1 MNCRRRNLLAFVPK
15 RLGHACKDKCAV
27 AEFMNK
33 SGYNASWAIVSSY
46 HNESIL
52 HDGGWRVLS
61 RRCETALAF
70 KNSRSL
76 TAGVWWRPRCTA
88 SSAWASGRWRARLSV
103 RLWSCMCVWLCSTA
117 SPSSDAQQRGLCL
130 PWHSCVW
137 SWGHLVCLPT
147 CATKPFGYLVLTPL
161 VPVLLW
167 AFMDRESLRK
177 LWMEEALSA
186 ALDRTGVTGLPR
198 QDPHGM

>member
-1 MNCRRRNLLAFVPK
+1 M
-15 RLGHACKDKCAV
+15 V

-33 SGYNASWAIVSSY
+33 SGYNASWASVSSY

-117 SPSSDAQQRGLCL
+117 SPSSGAQQRGLCL

-147 CATKPFGYLVLTPL
+147 CATKPTLCTPCIEQQ
-161 VPVLLW
+161 VH
-167 AFMDRESLRK
+167 DNYNNRQRK
-177 LWMEEALSA
+177 YNNTCNYAPEIALYI
-186 ALDRTGVTGLPR
+186 
-198 QDPHGM
+198 QK